1 MGSVYDYQWNVLP
14 DVRQLKHTWDNFGL
28 ENIACL

>member
-14 DVRQLKHTWDNFGL
+14 DARQLKHTWDNFGL
-28 ENIACL
+28 EI